1 MNLNEEVFNF
11 LQHTQDVEQVEPLL
25 ANNTL
30 VWGTIGFGITIETF
44 QKNLQQLV
52 SDVNNGNFINNSQPE
67 YINLASI
74 IINNRNSPNLNEDIN
89 NIIETLYNDL
99 NSKIEI
105 LDKQVTE
112 LTDEIIEK
120 IDEKKIHIIDG
131 KKTLLFIPQFERQCN
146 WSYSLLSNEFVKK
159 LGSYRDL
166 LRFKYYMICQYIEE
180 LLIKKLKIQVET
192 IKLELTIKGHFHLPI
207 YICIQCNLVRIQEI
221 KIEVERLIK
230 IIDSKILMDKE
241 RKFQI
246 WEDWWTGTHERKIC
260 PLYSEFV
267 DKQKLTFG
275 YRWL

>member
-1 MNLNEEVFNF
+1 MNLNEEELNF
-11 LQHTQDVEQVEPLL
+11 LQPAFDVEQEEPLL
-25 ANNTL
+25 VNNTL
-30 VWGTIGFGITIETF
+30 VWGTIGFGIPQETF
-44 QKNLQQLV
+44 QKNLQQLIF
-52 SDVNNGNFINNSQPE
+52 DINDGNFINYSQQD
-67 YINLASI
+67 YITIASI

-89 NIIETLYNDL
+89 NIIETLSNDL
-99 NSKIEI
+99 DSKIEI
-105 LDKQVTE
+105 IDKQVTE

-131 KKTLLFIPQFERQCN
+131 KKTLVFMPQLERQCN

-207 YICIQCNLVRIQEI
+207 YICIQCNLVKIMDI
-221 KIEVERLIK
+221 KNNVERLIK
-230 IIDSKILMDKE
+230 LMNSKILMDKK

-260 PLYSEFV
+260 PLYTEFV
-267 DKQKLTFG
+267 DKEKLTFG

>member
-1 MNLNEEVFNF
+1 MNLNEEVLNF
-11 LQHTQDVEQVEPLL
+11 LQPAFEVEQEEPSLG
-25 ANNTL
+25 NNTL
-30 VWGTIGFGITIETF
+30 VWGTIGIGIPQETF
-44 QKNLQQLV
+44 QKNLQQLI
-52 SDVNNGNFINNSQPE
+52 SDINDGNFINYSQQD
-67 YINLASI
+67 YITIASI

-89 NIIETLYNDL
+89 NIIETLSNDL
-99 NSKIEI
+99 DSKIEI
-105 LDKQVTE
+105 IDKQVTE

-131 KKTLLFIPQFERQCN
+131 KKALVFMPQLERQSN

-207 YICIQCNLVRIQEI
+207 YICIQCNLVKIMDI
-221 KIEVERLIK
+221 KNNVERLIK
-230 IIDSKILMDKE
+230 LMDSKILMDKK

-260 PLYSEFV
+260 PLYTEFV

>member
-52 SDVNNGNFINNSQPE
+52 SDVNNGNFINYSQPE

-131 KKTLLFIPQFERQCN
+131 KKTLLFIPQLERQCN

>member
-1 MNLNEEVFNF
+1 MNLNEEALNF
-11 LQHTQDVEQVEPLL
+11 LQPDFDVEQEEQLL
-25 ANNTL
+25 SNNTL
-30 VWGTIGFGITIETF
+30 VWGTIGFGIPQETF
-44 QKNLQQLV
+44 QKKLQQLI
-52 SDVNNGNFINNSQPE
+52 SDINNGNFINYTQPE

-74 IINNRNSPNLNEDIN
+74 IINNRNSPILNEDIN

-131 KKTLLFIPQFERQCN
+131 KKTLLFMPQLERQCN

-207 YICIQCNLVRIQEI
+207 YICIQCNLVEI
-221 KIEVERLIK
+221 MDIKNNVERLIK
-230 IIDSKILMDKE
+230 LMDSRILMDKK

-260 PLYSEFV
+260 PLYTEFV

>member
-52 SDVNNGNFINNSQPE
+52 SDVNNGNFINYSQQE
-67 YINLASI
+67 YISIASI
-74 IINNRNSPNLNEDIN
+74 IINNRNSINLNEDIK
-89 NIIETLYNDL
+89 NIIETLFNDL
-99 NSKIEI
+99 DSKIEI

-120 IDEKKIHIIDG
+120 IDQKKIHIIDG
-131 KKTLLFIPQFERQCN
+131 KKTLLFIPQLERQCN

>member
-1 MNLNEEVFNF
+1 MNLNEEALNF
-11 LQHTQDVEQVEPLL
+11 LQPDFDVEQEEQLL
-25 ANNTL
+25 SNNTL
-30 VWGTIGFGITIETF
+30 VWGTIGFGIPQETF
-44 QKNLQQLV
+44 QKKLQQLI
-52 SDVNNGNFINNSQPE
+52 SDINNGNFINYTQPE

-131 KKTLLFIPQFERQCN
+131 KKTLLFMPQLERQCN

-207 YICIQCNLVRIQEI
+207 YICIQCNLVEI
-221 KIEVERLIK
+221 MDIKNNVERLIK
-230 IIDSKILMDKE
+230 LMDSRILMDKK

-260 PLYSEFV
+260 PLYTEFV

>member
-1 MNLNEEVFNF
+1 MNLNEEELNF
-11 LQHTQDVEQVEPLL
+11 LQPAFDVEQEEPLL

-30 VWGTIGFGITIETF
+30 VWGTIGFGIPQETF
-44 QKNLQQLV
+44 QKNLQQLIF
-52 SDVNNGNFINNSQPE
+52 DINDGNFINYSQQD
-67 YINLASI
+67 YITIASI

-89 NIIETLYNDL
+89 NIIETLSNDL
-99 NSKIEI
+99 DSKIEI
-105 LDKQVTE
+105 IDKQVTE

-131 KKTLLFIPQFERQCN
+131 KKTLVFMPQLERQCN

-207 YICIQCNLVRIQEI
+207 YICIQCNLVKIMDI
-221 KIEVERLIK
+221 KNNVERLIK
-230 IIDSKILMDKE
+230 LMDSKILMDKK

-260 PLYSEFV
+260 PLYTEFV

>member
-1 MNLNEEVFNF
+1 MNINEQVVNF
-11 LQHTQDVEQVEPLL
+11 LQPTFDVEQEEPLL
-25 ANNTL
+25 GNNTL
-30 VWGTIGFGITIETF
+30 VWGTIGFGIPQETF
-44 QKNLQQLV
+44 QKKLEQLIC
-52 SDVNNGNFINNSQPE
+52 DINDGNFINYSQQD
-67 YINLASI
+67 YINIASI

-89 NIIETLYNDL
+89 NIIETLSNDL
-99 NSKIEI
+99 DSKIEI
-105 LDKQVTE
+105 IDKQVTE

-131 KKTLLFIPQFERQCN
+131 KKTIVFMPQLERQCN

-180 LLIKKLKIQVET
+180 LLIKKLIIQVET
-192 IKLELTIKGHFHLPI
+192 IKLELTIKEHFHLPI
-207 YICIQCNLVRIQEI
+207 YICIQCNFVEI
-221 KIEVERLIK
+221 MNIKNNVERLIK
-230 IIDSKILMDKE
+230 LMDSRILMDKK

-260 PLYSEFV
+260 PLYTEFI
-267 DKQKLTFG
+267 DKEKLTFG